1 MTSQRSWILG
11 AMRMSLFLSWIW
23 LHKLR
28 WEIYSAFSNML
39 TDASIKLSPFLLVKT
54 LASSQLGCSQA
65 ELPQVSTIGPNI
77 EANFS
82 LEGLEVW
89 MRITFD
95 SRRLNFTFSILWA
108 LKWLMINDS
117 ISCRKVIHS
126 LLSFQTPFSFI
137 SIRNISA
144 VGWVG
149 AVKLT
154 SSTDTWISFEIS
166 NGFYTIFLPLANLA
180 KGLLICEDI

>member
-1 MTSQRSWILG
+1 
-11 AMRMSLFLSWIW
+11 
-23 LHKLR
+23 
-28 WEIYSAFSNML
+28 
-39 TDASIKLSPFLLVKT
+39 
-54 LASSQLGCSQA
+54 
-65 ELPQVSTIGPNI
+65 
-77 EANFS
+77 
-82 LEGLEVW
+82 
-89 MRITFD
+89 
-95 SRRLNFTFSILWA
+95 
-108 LKWLMINDS
+108 MINDS